1 LAGSPDAIVI
11 VGSKV
16 RLDKKVPLEALKKK
30 GEVMC
35 PLFYLNY
42 NADPFNDPWPD
53 TIGSALKAYKGV
65 LAYDIRYPSDLGVA
79 VREMFATIVKR
90 PPSDQSF

>member
-1 LAGSPDAIVI
+1 MAGSPDAIVI

-53 TIGSALKAYKGV
+53 TIGSALKAYKGRSKRPATVSADLVSIPSLKAGNKMPIKSV
-65 LAYDIRYPSDLGVA
+65 LA
-79 VREMFATIVKR
+79 
-90 PPSDQSF
+90 